1 MFKKIFS
8 YIKPYKWKLIVAIC
22 CVVVESILEM
32 FVPFLMNYII
42 QNGGGITYEPV
53 TGEVLSINLNYTL
66 LIGGLMIGAALIAF
80 IIGIISSKMT
90 AIVGRGLGA
99 EIRKA
104 EFKKVQEY
112 SFNNLDSFRASSLI
126 TRLTNDVT
134 IIQDSFCQSFRAT
147 LRAPTMLISSIVL
160 AFIVNPFLGLIF
172 LIIVPILGILLYFVV
187 KKAAPKFVI
196 LQKIV
201 DKLNRTT
208 QESIIAIRTI
218 KAYVKEDYEQEKF
231 NNVNDELVK
240 TSTSAFSTIA
250 LNMPIMQLM
259 TYCCTICILLFG
271 AYFFTEGLIRDVANI
286 TTFLTYINQLLASLN
301 MLSNVLMNVN
311 RASAS
316 VRRVY
321 EVLNTDS
328 EIIDNK
334 NSHATINSGD
344 VTFKNVY
351 FKYKSDAENYVLNNI
366 NMDIKSGQ
374 FVGIIGQTG
383 SSKTTL
389 INVLER
395 FYDITSGEILI
406 DNKPIKDYS
415 LEEIHRKIAISFQ
428 NPILFSGTVKENLL
442 RGNKNATDEEI
453 INACKIA
460 CCYDFIMNQ
469 LPNGFDTIIGQS
481 GTNVSGGQRQRLC
494 LARAILRDPKIL
506 ILDDSFS
513 ALDRITEKTI
523 KENLK
528 NQLHDKT
535 IIVISQKISS
545 IQDADVIYVLN
556 EGKINHYGNH
566 NELMES
572 DEIYR
577 SIFTIQNEGGLR

>member
-1 MFKKIFS
+1 
-8 YIKPYKWKLIVAIC
+8 
-22 CVVVESILEM
+22 
-32 FVPFLMNYII
+32 
-42 QNGGGITYEPV
+42 
-53 TGEVLSINLNYTL
+53 
-66 LIGGLMIGAALIAF
+66 
-80 IIGIISSKMT
+80 
-90 AIVGRGLGA
+90 
-99 EIRKA
+99 
-104 EFKKVQEY
+104 
-112 SFNNLDSFRASSLI
+112 
-126 TRLTNDVT
+126 
-134 IIQDSFCQSFRAT
+134 
-147 LRAPTMLISSIVL
+147 
-160 AFIVNPFLGLIF
+160 
-172 LIIVPILGILLYFVV
+172 
-187 KKAAPKFVI
+187 
-196 LQKIV
+196 
-201 DKLNRTT
+201 
-208 QESIIAIRTI
+208 
-218 KAYVKEDYEQEKF
+218 
-231 NNVNDELVK
+231 
-240 TSTSAFSTIA
+240 
-250 LNMPIMQLM
+250 M

-271 AYFFTEGLIRDVANI
+271 AYFLTEGLIRDVANI

-321 EVLNTDS
+321 EVLNTNS
-328 EIIDNK
+328 EIVDNK

-351 FKYKSDAENYVLNNI
+351 FKYKSDAENYVLNNV
-366 NMDIKSGQ
+366 NLDIKSGQ

-469 LPNGFDTIIGQS
+469 LPNGFDTVIEQS

-528 NQLHDKT
+528 NQLNGKT

-556 EGKINHYGNH
+556 EGKINHFGNH